1 MPNKAEQFAVPAK
14 ARGQRLD
21 QFLAHQLPTLSRSR
35 IQELI
40 REGRAEV
47 DGRAARQPR
56 QRLKGGERVR
66 LEVVERPALAA
77 TPEAIPLDILYE
89 DEDLAVVNKPAGLVV
104 HAGAGHRRGTLV
116 NALLHRFGQLS
127 SLGGALR
134 PGLVHRLDKT
144 TSGLLVVAKNDA
156 AHQRLAEQFRSRAVE
171 KRYLAV
177 VHGRP
182 ARAQG
187 HIALPVARDK
197 RRPTRMTTRRAE
209 GRAAA
214 TDYRVLASTGELTLV
229 EAFLRTGRTH
239 QLRVHFSALG
249 HPIAGDTLY
258 GAPRQ
263 AGRGNAM
270 LPVLNRIFLHAERLR
285 FQHPRTGKP
294 LEFRAPLPEELRE
307 FLEAA
312 GLEIEAAG

>member
-1 MPNKAEQFAVPAK
+1 MPSRAEQFVVPPE

-21 QFLAHQLPTLSRSR
+21 HFLAAQLPSLSRSR

-40 REGRAEV
+40 REGRAES
-47 DGRAARQPR
+47 DGQAARQPAR
-56 QRLKGGERVR
+56 RLKGGERLK
-66 LEVVERPALAA
+66 LEVVERPPLAA
-77 TPEAIPLDILYE
+77 SPEAIPLDIVYE
-89 DEDLAVVNKPAGLVV
+89 DADLAVVNKPAGLVV
-104 HAGAGHRRGTLV
+104 HAGAGHRQGTLV
-116 NALLHRFGQLS
+116 NALLHRFGKLS
-127 SLGGALR
+127 SVGGAIR
-134 PGLVHRLDKT
+134 PGLVHRLDKS
-144 TSGLLVVAKNDA
+144 TSGLLVVAKNDE
-156 AHQRLAEQFRSRAVE
+156 AHQRLAEQFRARTVE
-171 KRYLAV
+171 KRYLAL

-187 HIALPVARDK
+187 KIALPVARDK

-214 TDYRVLASTGELTLV
+214 TDYRVLASAGGLSLV

-249 HPIAGDTLY
+249 HPIAGDALY

-263 AGRGNAM
+263 VKRGNTA
-270 LPVLNRIFLHAERLR
+270 LPMLNRTFLHAERLR

-294 LEFRAPLPEELRE
+294 MEFRAPLPEELQE
-307 FLEAA
+307 FLDAAGFEAA
-312 GLEIEAAG
+312 AAG

>member
-1 MPNKAEQFAVPAK
+1 MPSRIEQFEVPTK

-21 QFLAHQLPTLSRSR
+21 QFLASQLPSLSRNR

-40 REGRAEV
+40 REGRAKV
-47 DGRAARQPR
+47 DARVARQPN
-56 QRLKGGERVR
+56 QRLKGGEGVK
-66 LEVVERPALAA
+66 LEVVERASLAA
-77 TPEAIPLDILYE
+77 TPEAIPLDIVYE
-89 DEDLAVVNKPAGLVV
+89 DADLAVVNKPAGLVV
-104 HAGAGHRRGTLV
+104 HAGAGHRQGTLV
-116 NALLHRFGQLS
+116 NALLHHLGKLS
-127 SLGGALR
+127 SLGGPVR

-144 TSGLLVVAKNDA
+144 TSGLLVVAKNDE
-156 AHQRLAEQFRSRAVE
+156 AHLHLAKQFQTRAVE

-182 ARAQG
+182 ARTQG
-187 HIALPVARDK
+187 RIALPVARDK

-209 GRAAA
+209 GRQAA
-214 TDYRVLASTGELTLV
+214 TDYRVLTRAGGLTLV

-258 GAPRQ
+258 GAPRP
-263 AGRGNAM
+263 ARRGNAA
-270 LPVLNRIFLHAERLR
+270 LPALNRIFLHAERLR
-285 FQHPRTGKP
+285 FQHPRTGEP
-294 LEFRAPLPEELRE
+294 MEFHAPLPEELRA

-312 GLEIEAAG
+312 GLEAGAAG

>member
-1 MPNKAEQFAVPAK
+1 MPNRVEQFVVPPA
-14 ARGQRLD
+14 ARGHRLD
-21 QFLAHQLPTLSRSR
+21 QYLAAQLPALSRSR

-40 REGRAEV
+40 RAGHAQS
-47 DGRAARQPR
+47 DGQSARQPAR
-56 QRLKGGERVR
+56 RLKGGERLR
-66 LEVVERPALAA
+66 LEVVERPPLEAS
-77 TPEAIPLDILYE
+77 PEAIPLDIVYE
-89 DEDLAVVNKPAGLVV
+89 DAELAVVNKPAGLVV

-116 NALLHRFGQLS
+116 NALLHRFGKLS
-127 SLGGALR
+127 GVGGATR

-144 TSGLLVVAKNDA
+144 TSGLLVVAKNDE
-156 AHQRLAEQFRSRAVE
+156 AHERLAGQFRARTVE
-171 KRYLAV
+171 KRYLAL

-187 HIALPVARDK
+187 RIALPVARDK
-197 RRPTRMTTRRAE
+197 RRPTRMTARRAE

-214 TDYRVLASTGELTLV
+214 TDYRVLASAGGLSLV

-263 AGRGNAM
+263 ARQGNAA
-270 LPVLNRIFLHAERLR
+270 LPLLNRIFLHAERLR

-294 LEFRAPLPEELRE
+294 VEFHAPLPAELRA
-307 FLEAA
+307 FLAAAGLEAA
-312 GLEIEAAG
+312 GAS